1 MSAYLDNIST
11 TPIDPMVR
19 DLVFQVMAK
28 PHNPHV
34 SYHPFGAKG
43 AEIIEVARGQVAA
56 AVGAKAGE
64 VFWTPSATA
73 ANNLAVQ
80 GIAFGR
86 QKKGRHIVTTA
97 IEHPSVL
104 EPCRSLK
111 AAGFEVDYVA
121 PDRFGVVSAKSVLN
135 AVRDDTILVSV
146 MAVNNVI
153 GSIQPVQEIAAGLGK
168 RGPLLH
174 CDAVQAA
181 GKIPLDFLADV
192 DLITLSSHKVY
203 GPLGAAALVV
213 RSKRGILPRPI
224 VVGGGQEEGIWAGTV
239 NVPAVAGFGLA
250 MELASANLEGESS
263 KISAL
268 ASELERGIKEAL
280 PGSFRNGRAG
290 TRVDH
295 IVSMTVQGVSGETL
309 IAALGRAGVAA
320 SVGSACSGTGS
331 GPAQPSYALLAI
343 GLTRQQARSTLR
355 FGLGRFTTLDDI
367 NAALHVINNLPF
379 ISKR

>member
-1 MSAYLDNIST
+1 
-11 TPIDPMVR
+11 
-19 DLVFQVMAK
+19 
-28 PHNPHV
+28 
-34 SYHPFGAKG
+34 
-43 AEIIEVARGQVAA
+43 
-56 AVGAKAGE
+56 
-64 VFWTPSATA
+64 
-73 ANNLAVQ
+73 
-80 GIAFGR
+80 
-86 QKKGRHIVTTA
+86 
-97 IEHPSVL
+97 
-104 EPCRSLK
+104 
-111 AAGFEVDYVA
+111 
-121 PDRFGVVSAKSVLN
+121 
-135 AVRDDTILVSV
+135 
-146 MAVNNVI
+146 
-153 GSIQPVQEIAAGLGK
+153 
-168 RGPLLH
+168 
-174 CDAVQAA
+174 
-181 GKIPLDFLADV
+181 
-192 DLITLSSHKVY
+192 
-203 GPLGAAALVV
+203 
-213 RSKRGILPRPI
+213 
-224 VVGGGQEEGIWAGTV
+224 
-239 NVPAVAGFGLA
+239 